1 MGYDERAGSVKPP
14 APPPDKDIRALA
26 RLFVPGYRGS
36 IVKGDVR
43 FQVIE
48 HGSPDYRAAIRLR
61 DEILKNPEGRNTTP
75 ADVQA
80 ERAWT
85 HVAGYLDG
93 ELRATC
99 LLVDEPGKVR
109 MKRVAVATSVQG
121 QGIGTGLLA
130 FCEEYARAKDA
141 DEIYA
146 HARENA
152 VRFYERAGYTSEGD
166 YFDEVGIPHMLV
178 RKQL

>member
-1 MGYDERAGSVKPP
+1 MNSQ
-14 APPPDKDIRALA
+14 
-26 RLFVPGYRGS
+26 
-36 IVKGDVR
+36 VR

-48 HGSPDYRAAIRLR
+48 HGSPEYRAAIRLR
-61 DEILKNPEGRNTTP
+61 DEILENPEGRVTTP

-85 HVAGYLDG
+85 HVAGYLAG

-99 LLVDEPGKVR
+99 LLVDEPHRVR
-109 MKRVAVATSVQG
+109 MKRVAVAASAQS

-130 FCEEYARAKDA
+130 FCEDYARERGA

-146 HARENA
+146 HARQNA

-166 YFDEVGIPHMLV
+166 YFEEVGIPHLLV
-178 RKQL
+178 RKPI